1 MRIFFWQFSYMAYI
15 ESLKHIKIEIAK
27 PFSVWNQNFKDI
39 WWLKYN
45 RQWPRMTMPK
55 MAYQG
60 SVWDIGFW
68 SNISTTMRHWI
79 LVKYLIKSTTMIYL
93 DLGQI
98 SHQIYIYEKLDSNQI
113 FLNACISKY
122 MKITWCCKNIVDN
135 EHTRW
140 AFLKRRGNS
149 TSILETCL
157 L

>member
-1 MRIFFWQFSYMAYI
+1 MVNSSPIKKGNYRRWMRIFVWQLSYMACI

-27 PFSVWNQNFKDI
+27 SFSVWNQNFKDI

-45 RQWPRMTMPK
+45 RQWPRMTMSK
-55 MAYQG
+55 MTYQG

-113 FLNACISKY
+113 SHQVFNWALPDIRCRVKFD
-122 MKITWCCKNIVDN
+122 KINI
-135 EHTRW
+135 
-140 AFLKRRGNS
+140 F
-149 TSILETCL
+149 C
-157 L
+157 